1 MARLR
6 AFSSSTWEDKGS
18 CLWSLKR
25 VIQICV
31 ASNPSLAATSGIVK
45 PWNSPYA
52 KMGFLRYLS
61 MLKRLATGYKNKWL
75 IFSCGGIRSY
85 QEVDNCTRFS
95 FVSLARLIPAYTESI
110 SNSALQKRN
119 KSPPKSK
126 PFFLLA
132 GPNVIESEEH
142 IFRMAKHIKTI
153 ATNNLLLKRVKFPNC
168 DCYSLSLCSTRR
180 VGQSL
185 VAKTGALS
193 AKSYSLK
200 TRLAVW

>member
-25 VIQICV
+25 VIQHSSLDSV

-119 KSPPKSK
+119 KSPPKST
-126 PFFLLA
+126 

-153 ATNNLLLKRVKFPNC
+153 ATK
-168 DCYSLSLCSTRR
+168 R